1 MPTFALAFLALT
13 ATAPAPPSEPA
24 HDFVADARLLFR
36 VAACGAATGDVPV
49 PPAVSS
55 AAVERHCVRLRA
67 LLADWRRR
75 WTTKAVPFLEQLVP
89 QDLPTEVVYPF
100 GGGDLFTALAT
111 FPRAGV
117 ITTLSLEP
125 AGDPQGFAVASAEEQ
140 ESALAT
146 FRDDVRR
153 LSFATHSKTTNLQEF
168 RKEVLP
174 DQLVFALMALAAFDH
189 EPVALRYFV
198 IEDGGQLQYQSRAQL
213 QARKK
218 GRFAHLELTFRKR
231 GDAGPARVYRHLQA
245 NLADKSLATTPG
257 VMAHLEAKGRV
268 TAMTKAASY
277 LLWSP
282 AFSRI
287 RGYLL
292 ANAEWMISDSTGI
305 PPSYAGPAGFEQETW
320 GRFTGSFLKVARK
333 HEEEFVRLW
342 TDRPQRPLA
351 FGFGYPDKDDH
362 DHLLVTR
369 RTAASPNHN
378 PTQK

>member
-1 MPTFALAFLALT
+1 MPTPTFALLTLAAAL
-13 ATAPAPPSEPA
+13 AAPVAAPPAESPA
-24 HDFVADARLLFR
+24 HDFAADARLLFR
-36 VAACGAATGDVPV
+36 TAACGTASAEVSVPAAIPGEAID
-49 PPAVSS
+49 
-55 AAVERHCVRLRA
+55 RHCVRLRA

-75 WTTKAVPFLEQLVP
+75 WTTKALPFLEQVVP
-89 QDLPTEVVYPF
+89 ANLPAEVVYPF

-111 FPRAGV
+111 FPRAEV

-125 AGDPQGFAVASAEEQ
+125 AGNPEAFAAATPEEID
-140 ESALAT
+140 SALTA

-153 LSFATHSKTTNLQEF
+153 LSFATHSKTTNLLGF

-174 DQLVFALMALAAFDH
+174 DQLVFALMALAAFDL
-189 EPVALRYFV
+189 EPLSLRYFNV
-198 IEDGGQLQYQSRAQL
+198 LDDGKLAYQSRADIL
-213 QARKK
+213 GRKTR
-218 GRFAHLELTFRKR
+218 RFAHMELSFRRR
-231 GDAGPARVYRHLQA
+231 GETGAARIYRHLQA

-257 VMAHLEAKGRV
+257 VMAHLEAKGRI

-282 AFSRI
+282 SFSRI

-305 PPSYAGPAGFEQETW
+305 PPSYAEAAGFEQETW
-320 GRFTGSFLKVARK
+320 GRFSGSFLKVGRK

-342 TDRPQRPLA
+342 TDRPQRPLS
-351 FGFGYPDKDDH
+351 FGFGYPDKADN

-369 RTAASPNHN
+369 RRAA
-378 PTQK
+378 KR